1 MDKKYIGID
10 VGAEGFVSVIDNG
23 EFRFCS
29 IKDSD
34 NLTLSKFLLD
44 ETLGQSVA
52 VVIIEDVHAIYG
64 SSAEGTFNF
73 GYIKG
78 FLVGLLVAHKIPY
91 TLVQPKEWQG
101 EIWTNADM
109 VVSHKKVKC
118 KNGKEINRKETET
131 KATSINAAQRL
142 FPSVDFRRNEE
153 CRKIDDNKVDALLM
167 AEYGRRK
174 NL

>member
-1 MDKKYIGID
+1 MGKKYIGVD
-10 VGAEGFVSVIDNG
+10 VGKSGFIAVIDNN
-23 EFRFCS
+23 EYRFCS

-52 VVIIEDVHAIYG
+52 VVIEDVHALYG

-91 TLVQPKEWQG
+91 TLVQPKEWQSG
-101 EIWTNADM
+101 IWTNADM
-109 VVSHKKVKC
+109 VVAHKKVARKD
-118 KNGKEINRKETET
+118 GKEITRKETDA

-142 FPSVDFRRNEE
+142 FPTVDFRKNER
-153 CRKIDDNKVDALLM
+153 CSRIDDNKVDALLM